1 MSEKIYCGSA
11 KQIETQYGQMMKVS
25 MSRADVEKLQANL
38 NEKGY
43 VNLKIQERQSADKF
57 GNTHSVLIDTW
68 QPNQ

>member
-1 MSEKIYCGSA
+1 MSKIYCGSA